1 MDSDTDAQQ
10 ATRPSKRSHVTLL
23 LQAPE
28 KIKHFENKEAERQR
42 GRGLYFLK
50 EKKDPKTAL
59 IKPNSS
65 IAAHTIINP
74 QPLINPTLLRFQ
86 SLKPHDVAS
95 FAWCSDGRACLHS
108 SFAGTP
114 PHCWE
119 CRAGSYSSFRTAL
132 ISLDIVGFLHN
143 GRKSPTSWSFPKRN
157 KKKAGQRLG
166 RHKDDETPFRQHCF
180 QRVYTD
186 F

>member
-1 MDSDTDAQQ
+1 MLNFVGGVGKTAEQGQ
-10 ATRPSKRSHVTLL
+10 TFMNRLNFHTRD
-23 LQAPE
+23 PE

-74 QPLINPTLLRFQ
+74 QPSVNPTLLRFQ

-143 GRKSPTSWSFPKRN
+143 GRKSFKEGPVNTEKSIRLWFSVPSFYFIMDSCLQFGKSPV
-157 KKKAGQRLG
+157 
-166 RHKDDETPFRQHCF
+166 H
-180 QRVYTD
+180 
-186 F
+186 